1 MDCFASDSVIY
12 FTSVKRTLFD
22 PLTISARSAASC
34 WLQGLEIEEIIN
46 MRKITRRSFLTAA
59 VACGAA
65 AALSACGGSSSAS
78 SAAASS
84 TVASASV
91 AAASNGEKF
100 TVGICQL
107 VQHAALDA
115 ATQGFEDAL
124 TASFGENVTFDFQ
137 NAQGDSATCA
147 TIANG
152 FVSSGVALIMANA
165 TPALQAAQAATNTI
179 PILGTSV
186 TEYGVALGL
195 DNFSGTVGGNV
206 SGTSDLAPLDQQAD
220 MIVEWMPEVK
230 KVGLLYC
237 SAEANSQY
245 QVDEVQKYLEA
256 KGVTATQYA
265 FSDSNDLSS
274 VCQKAADENDALYVP
289 TDNTVAANTGI
300 VDGICRPAKKP
311 VFAGEEGICSG
322 CGVAT
327 LSISYYDLGYTTGEM
342 AVKILNGESDISTM
356 AIEYT
361 DVTKKYNKAV
371 CDDLG
376 LTAPEGYVEIEA

>member
-1 MDCFASDSVIY
+1 
-12 FTSVKRTLFD
+12 
-22 PLTISARSAASC
+22 
-34 WLQGLEIEEIIN
+34 
-46 MRKITRRSFLTAA
+46 MRKITRRSFLAAAA
-59 VACGAA
+59 VCGAA
-65 AALSACGGSSSAS
+65 AALTACGGSSAS

-84 TVASASV
+84 VASSAAAGS
-91 AAASNGEKF
+91 AAASGDSY

-124 TASFGENVTFDFQ
+124 TAEFGDNVKFDFQ

-152 FVSSGVALIMANA
+152 FVSAGVDLIMANA
-165 TPALQAAQAATNTI
+165 TPALQAAQSATNEI
-179 PILGTSV
+179 PVLGTSV

-195 DNFSGTVGGNV
+195 SDFSGTVGGNI

-220 MIVEWMPEVK
+220 MIVEWMPEAK

-274 VCQKAADENDALYVP
+274 VCQKAADKNDALYVP

-311 VFAGEEGICSG
+311 VFAGEEGICAG

-342 AVKILNGESDISTM
+342 AVKILKGEADISTM
-356 AIEYT
+356 PIEYT

-376 LTAPEGYVEIEA
+376 LTAPEGYEAIEG

>member
-1 MDCFASDSVIY
+1 M
-12 FTSVKRTLFD
+12 
-22 PLTISARSAASC
+22 
-34 WLQGLEIEEIIN
+34 
-46 MRKITRRSFLTAA
+46 MRKITRRSFLAAAA
-59 VACGAA
+59 VCGAA
-65 AALSACGGSSSAS
+65 AALTACGGSSAS

-84 TVASASV
+84 VAGS
-91 AAASNGEKF
+91 AAASGDSY

-124 TASFGENVTFDFQ
+124 TAEFGENVKFDFQ

-147 TIANG
+147 TIVNG
-152 FVSSGVALIMANA
+152 FVSAGVDLIMANA
-165 TPALQAAQAATNTI
+165 TPALQAAQSATNEI
-179 PILGTSV
+179 PVLGTSV

-195 DNFSGTVGGNV
+195 SDFSGTVGGNI

-220 MIVEWMPEVK
+220 MIVEWMPEAK

-300 VDGICRPAKKP
+300 VDGICRPTKKP
-311 VFAGEEGICSG
+311 VFAGEEGICAG

-342 AVKILNGESDISTM
+342 AVKILKGEADISTM
-356 AIEYT
+356 PIEYT

-376 LTAPEGYVEIEA
+376 LTVPEGYEEIEG

>member
-1 MDCFASDSVIY
+1 
-12 FTSVKRTLFD
+12 
-22 PLTISARSAASC
+22 
-34 WLQGLEIEEIIN
+34 
-46 MRKITRRSFLTAA
+46 MRKISRRSFLAGAA
-59 VACGAA
+59 LCGAA
-65 AALSACGGSSSAS
+65 AALTACGGSAS

-84 TVASASV
+84 
-91 AAASNGEKF
+91 AAASSTAASGSAAAAGESY

-107 VQHAALDA
+107 VEHAALDA

-124 TASFGENVTFDFQ
+124 SAEFGENVTFDFQ
-137 NAQGDSATCA
+137 NAQNDSATCA

-152 FVSSGVALIMANA
+152 FVSAGVDLIMANA
-165 TPALQAAQAATNTI
+165 TPALQAAQAATNQI

-195 DNFSGTVGGNV
+195 SDFTGVVGGNV
-206 SGTSDLAPLDQQAD
+206 SGTSDLAPLDQQAE
-220 MIVEWMPEVK
+220 MITEWLPEVQ

-245 QVDEVQKYLEA
+245 QVDEVQKALEG

-265 FSDSNDLSS
+265 FSDSNDLAS
-274 VCQKAADENDALYVP
+274 VCQKAADENDAVYVP

-342 AVKILNGESDISTM
+342 AVKVLTGEADISTM
-356 AIEYT
+356 PIEYT
-361 DVTKKYNKAV
+361 TVTKKYNKTI

-376 LTAPEGYVEIEA
+376 LTVPEGYEAIEA